1 MNVSARKY
9 VIDVTEWKFFPVGLS
24 VVTDNRHIVESW
36 EYKRESDFN
45 TLRKLTDNYWL
56 YVIRLII
63 IFIIIFYFVL

>member
-1 MNVSARKY
+1 MEIFSSRPN
-9 VIDVTEWKFFPVGLS
+9 GLS
-24 VVTDNRHIVESW
+24 VVTDNRRIVESW
-36 EYKRESDFN
+36 EYKPESDFN